1 MDRHQKHNLDR
12 WLTTPPEQ
20 DEAGEQAFRAEV
32 ELGFTSLMET
42 MEQEGSMPMAII
54 QDSQLLPAVTG
65 LRDVLKRIYVAGFET
80 GAEFAY
86 DDEGQECRP
95 VNEPETPEYDPGPE
109 VDDEGGM
116 SEHHFAHPDDY

>member
-20 DEAGEQAFRAEV
+20 DEAGEQAFRSEV

-42 MEQEGSMPMAII
+42 LEQEGSMPMAII

-95 VNEPETPEYDPGPE
+95 DYNPGPE

-116 SEHHFAHPDDY
+116 SEHKFQQTENQEWWEE